1 MAKCPKCGAK
11 LHWYDFRAEC
21 KHCGV
26 NIPNYKWEERLENDA
41 DTAETSFAKLHYK
54 MGNFKYGTVGSPLM
68 IVRLVFT
75 LLPLVAFVVP
85 LVKITLCF
93 PFFEKTES
101 VSFLTFILNYLT
113 KYDIKASLSLMH
125 GEALGGVFA
134 KMFLGVGFAFLA
146 AALGVVNFFVVLIAS
161 MSLSSKA
168 DTVLNIL
175 STVFWSLSA
184 YFVYAFLNAA
194 AETSVNIITGSVS
207 PFFAVGIALFLANV
221 IINIAVSK
229 KFKNKKAT
237 DPSMEEAIEK
247 ELCELREKDSEPV
260 AE

>member
-54 MGNFKYGTVGSPLM
+54 MSNFKYGTVGSPLM

-75 LLPLVAFVVP
+75 LLPLVALVVP

-93 PFFEKTES
+93 PFYEKTES

-125 GEALGGVFA
+125 GEALGGVLQNVSRRGICVFGRRA
-134 KMFLGVGFAFLA
+134 RSCKFLRCAYS
-146 AALGVVNFFVVLIAS
+146 VNVTQQQSRHGI
-161 MSLSSKA
+161 KHPQHR
-168 DTVLNIL
+168 
-175 STVFWSLSA
+175 FWSLSA

-207 PFFAVGIALFLANV
+207 PLFAVGIALFLANV

-247 ELCELREKDSEPV
+247 ELRELREKDSEPV

>member
-54 MGNFKYGTVGSPLM
+54 MSNFKYGTIGSPLM

-75 LLPLVAFVVP
+75 LLP
-85 LVKITLCF
+85 
-93 PFFEKTES
+93 ES

>member
-1 MAKCPKCGAK
+1 
-11 LHWYDFRAEC
+11 
-21 KHCGV
+21 
-26 NIPNYKWEERLENDA
+26 
-41 DTAETSFAKLHYK
+41 
-54 MGNFKYGTVGSPLM
+54 
-68 IVRLVFT
+68 
-75 LLPLVAFVVP
+75 
-85 LVKITLCF
+85 
-93 PFFEKTES
+93 
-101 VSFLTFILNYLT
+101 
-113 KYDIKASLSLMH
+113 
-125 GEALGGVFA
+125 
-134 KMFLGVGFAFLA
+134 
-146 AALGVVNFFVVLIAS
+146 

-207 PFFAVGIALFLANV
+207 PLFAVGIALFLANV

>member
-54 MGNFKYGTVGSPLM
+54 MSNFKYGTIGSPLM

-75 LLPLVAFVVP
+75 LLPLVALVVP

-113 KYDIKASLSLMH
+113 KYDIKASLSLMQ
-125 GEALGGVFA
+125 GEALGGVFCKNVSRRGICIFGRRA
-134 KMFLGVGFAFLA
+134 RSCKFLRC
-146 AALGVVNFFVVLIAS
+146 
-161 MSLSSKA
+161 
-168 DTVLNIL
+168 
-175 STVFWSLSA
+175 A
-184 YFVYAFLNAA
+184 Y
-194 AETSVNIITGSVS
+194 SVNVTQQQSRHGIKHPQHRFLESFGILCLRLFKCRGRNKRKHNHRLGIPVLCGRNSVVPRKCHNQYCGVQKIQKQKS
-207 PFFAVGIALFLANV
+207 HRSVYGRSHRKRA
-221 IINIAVSK
+221 S
-229 KFKNKKAT
+229 
-237 DPSMEEAIEK
+237 
-247 ELCELREKDSEPV
+247 
-260 AE
+260 

>member
-54 MGNFKYGTVGSPLM
+54 MSNFKYGTVGSPLM

-161 MSLSSKA
+161 MSLSSKP
-168 DTVLNIL
+168 TR
-175 STVFWSLSA
+175 
-184 YFVYAFLNAA
+184 Y
-194 AETSVNIITGSVS
+194 
-207 PFFAVGIALFLANV
+207 
-221 IINIAVSK
+221 
-229 KFKNKKAT
+229 
-237 DPSMEEAIEK
+237 
-247 ELCELREKDSEPV
+247 
-260 AE
+260 

>member
-54 MGNFKYGTVGSPLM
+54 MSNFKYGTVGSPLM

-85 LVKITLCF
+85 LVKSHSASRF
-93 PFFEKTES
+93 RKTES

-113 KYDIKASLSLMH
+113 KYDIKASLSLMQ
-125 GEALGGVFA
+125 GEALGGVLQKCFSA
-134 KMFLGVGFAFLA
+134 WDLR
-146 AALGVVNFFVVLIAS
+146 
-161 MSLSSKA
+161 
-168 DTVLNIL
+168 
-175 STVFWSLSA
+175 FWPPHS
-184 YFVYAFLNAA
+184 
-194 AETSVNIITGSVS
+194 
-207 PFFAVGIALFLANV
+207 
-221 IINIAVSK
+221 
-229 KFKNKKAT
+229 
-237 DPSMEEAIEK
+237 
-247 ELCELREKDSEPV
+247 EL
-260 AE
+260 

>member
-54 MGNFKYGTVGSPLM
+54 MSNFKYGTIGSPLM

-75 LLPLVAFVVP
+75 LLPLVALVVP

-93 PFFEKTES
+93 PFYEKTES

-125 GEALGGVFA
+125 GEALGGCFA

>member
-54 MGNFKYGTVGSPLM
+54 MSNFKYGTIGSPLM

-75 LLPLVAFVVP
+75 LLPLVALVVP

-134 KMFLGVGFAFLA
+134 KCFSEWDLR
-146 AALGVVNFFVVLIAS
+146 
-161 MSLSSKA
+161 
-168 DTVLNIL
+168 
-175 STVFWSLSA
+175 FWPPRS
-184 YFVYAFLNAA
+184 
-194 AETSVNIITGSVS
+194 
-207 PFFAVGIALFLANV
+207 
-221 IINIAVSK
+221 
-229 KFKNKKAT
+229 
-237 DPSMEEAIEK
+237 
-247 ELCELREKDSEPV
+247 EL
-260 AE
+260 